1 MAMQTVAREQI
12 EMPGMPDRGAGGGRV
27 MGGGVAP
34 GTVVLYMGNVLG
46 GPRHGER
53 GVVRRSDS
61 RRVLVDMGRSGKWH
75 IPYYFL
81 RSTSRSHPPAARP
94 SFEHT
99 QQGAMQ

>member
-1 MAMQTVAREQI
+1 MTVQTASREQI
-12 EMPGMPDRGAGGGRV
+12 EMPGMPTRNGTGDKV
-27 MGGGVAP
+27 MGGSVAP

-61 RRVLVDMGRSGKWH
+61 RRVLVDMGRSGSWH

-81 RSTSRSHPPAARP
+81 RSASRSQNPAA
-94 SFEHT
+94 
-99 QQGAMQ
+99 

>member
-1 MAMQTVAREQI
+1 MVAQTVAIEQI
-12 EMPGMPDRGAGGGRV
+12 EMPGMPTRAVSGDRF

-34 GTVVLYMGNVLG
+34 GTVVLYMGNVSG

-61 RRVLVDMGRSGKWH
+61 RRVLVDMGRSGRWH

-81 RSTSRSHPPAARP
+81 RSVSRSHAPAA
-94 SFEHT
+94 
-99 QQGAMQ
+99 

>member
-1 MAMQTVAREQI
+1 MAAQTMAREQI
-12 EMPGMPDRGAGGGRV
+12 EMPGMPTRGGAGDRV

-46 GPRHGER
+46 GPKRGER

-75 IPYYFL
+75 IPHYFL
-81 RSTSRSHPPAARP
+81 RSPSRSHSSTVKTTAVLN
-94 SFEHT
+94 H
-99 QQGAMQ
+99 QGAM

>member
-1 MAMQTVAREQI
+1 MTVQTVAREQI
-12 EMPGMPDRGAGGGRV
+12 EMPGMPARNRTGDKV
-27 MGGGVAP
+27 MGGSVAP

-46 GPRHGER
+46 GPKWGER

-81 RSTSRSHPPAARP
+81 RSANRSQISAA
-94 SFEHT
+94 
-99 QQGAMQ
+99 

>member
-1 MAMQTVAREQI
+1 MTAQTVAREQI
-12 EMPGMPDRGAGGGRV
+12 EMPGMPARGRTGNKV
-27 MGGGVAP
+27 MGGSVAP

-46 GPRHGER
+46 GPKCGER

-81 RSTSRSHPPAARP
+81 RSVSRSQPNAA
-94 SFEHT
+94 
-99 QQGAMQ
+99 

>member
-1 MAMQTVAREQI
+1 MTAQTVAREQI
-12 EMPGMPDRGAGGGRV
+12 EMPGMPARSRAGSKV
-27 MGGGVAP
+27 MGGSVAP

-46 GPRHGER
+46 GPKCGER

-81 RSTSRSHPPAARP
+81 RSVSRPQPNAA
-94 SFEHT
+94 
-99 QQGAMQ
+99 

>member
-1 MAMQTVAREQI
+1 MTVQTAAREQI
-12 EMPGMPDRGAGGGRV
+12 EMPGMPTRNGTGDKV
-27 MGGGVAP
+27 MGGSVAP

-61 RRVLVDMGRSGKWH
+61 RRVLVDMGRSGSWH

-81 RSTSRSHPPAARP
+81 RSASRSQNPAA
-94 SFEHT
+94 
-99 QQGAMQ
+99 

>member
-12 EMPGMPDRGAGGGRV
+12 EMPGMPDRGASDGRV

-61 RRVLVDMGRSGKWH
+61 RRVLVDMGRSGTWH

-81 RSTSRSHPPAARP
+81 RSTSRSRPRSGRPAAG
-94 SFEHT
+94 HK
-99 QQGAMQ
+99 QQGAIR

>member
-12 EMPGMPDRGAGGGRV
+12 EMPGMPARGASDGRV
-27 MGGGVAP
+27 TGGSVFP

-46 GPRHGER
+46 GPKCGER

-81 RSTSRSHPPAARP
+81 KSVSRSQNDAA
-94 SFEHT
+94 
-99 QQGAMQ
+99 

>member
-1 MAMQTVAREQI
+1 MTAQTVAREQI
-12 EMPGMPDRGAGGGRV
+12 EMPGMPARSRGGNKV
-27 MGGGVAP
+27 MGGSVAP

-46 GPRHGER
+46 GPKCGER

-81 RSTSRSHPPAARP
+81 RSVSRSQPKAA
-94 SFEHT
+94 
-99 QQGAMQ
+99 